1 MSFNCTGEMM
11 GNRSTYAISRAAIS
25 CAAGAGAARA
35 CAATSRAARSCAAIS
50 GAARSRVVDFLRQDC
65 GAALVEFA
73 ILLPMLLLVFA
84 VMIEGGRLMWSY
96 QTTVAGVRDAARY
109 LARVASSDICIT
121 GAGVSSYT
129 GDLEN
134 IVRNSVSGDAIFPS
148 GITVNSVTPSIS
160 CIAGT
165 YRVSPAPIAQVTASL
180 TITFPFASVFSL
192 AGQSLGTITT
202 TVTDQSKVFGT

>member
-1 MSFNCTGEMM
+1 MH
-11 GNRSTYAISRAAIS
+11 NRSTYARSRAASSSAVGIR
-25 CAAGAGAARA
+25 AARSW
-35 CAATSRAARSCAAIS
+35 AATSRASRSCAAILR
-50 GAARSRVVDFLRQDC
+50 AARSRTVKSRLAAFLRQDC

-96 QTTVAGVRDAARY
+96 QSTVAGVRDAARY

-121 GAGVSSYT
+121 GGGVSSYT
-129 GDLEN
+129 GKLEN
-134 IVRNSVSGDAIFPS
+134 IVRNSSSGDAIFPS
-148 GITVNSVTPSIS
+148 GITINSVTPSIT

-165 YRVSPAPIAQVTASL
+165 YRVNPAPVAQVTASL
-180 TITFPFASVFSL
+180 TITFPFASVFAF

>member
-1 MSFNCTGEMM
+1 M
-11 GNRSTYAISRAAIS
+11 GNRSTYARSRVATLHAVGSRAA
-25 CAAGAGAARA
+25 RA
-35 CAATSRAARSCAAIS
+35 WVVTSRAARSCAAIS
-50 GAARSRVVDFLRQDC
+50 CTARSRAAAFLRQDS

-96 QTTVAGVRDAARY
+96 QSTIAGVRDAARY
-109 LARVASSDICIT
+109 LARVASSDLCVT
-121 GAGVSSYT
+121 GAGVGSYT
-129 GDLEN
+129 ATLEN
-134 IVRNSVSGDAIFPS
+134 IVRNSSSGDAIFPS
-148 GITVNSVTPSIS
+148 GITINSVTPSVS

-165 YRVSPAPIAQVTASL
+165 YRVNPAPVAQVTASL
-180 TITFPFASVFSL
+180 TITFPFASVFAF